1 MSPKTGRPKAENPK
15 GLRFSIRLDNDLAS
29 RLDDYCNKNNC
40 KNKINKCKQV
50 QMHMHLFS

>member
-40 KNKINKCKQV
+40 KRSEAIRKGINLLLEK
-50 QMHMHLFS
+50 